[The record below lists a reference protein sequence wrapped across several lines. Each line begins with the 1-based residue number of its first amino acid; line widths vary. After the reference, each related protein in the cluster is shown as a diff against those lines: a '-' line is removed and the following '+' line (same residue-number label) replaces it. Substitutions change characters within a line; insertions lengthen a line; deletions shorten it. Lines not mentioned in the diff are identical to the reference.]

1 MDYDSSKLQ
10 KPSYVPKLR
19 KKYTIVRKRE
29 KWTEDEHKRF
39 LEAIEK
45 FRRNWKKVEEYVK
58 TKTRKQIR
66 SHAQKHFKKLEKM
79 GLNFPP
85 PRAKRKASHPYPS
98 RKTTELFSMYSKQFQ
113 TQPLQLQYQV
123 LPSSIDKVNYDAIN
137 TFLGAMFIP
146 NRFNMSDMLNKF
158 NQEETLSIRVLLNN
172 LAVSMQKDIQQELS
186 YQQQQQSFY
195 YQVYPQPQ
203 VFYEQPMMLHYD
215 MNIHFDQDQ
224 QHYLQDMNQPFHN
237 YEHVQLTQPH
247 LTELHDINHHSNFFT
262 DIQKH

>member
-1 MDYDSSKLQ
+1 
-10 KPSYVPKLR
+10 
-19 KKYTIVRKRE
+19 
-29 KWTEDEHKRF
+29 

-113 TQPLQLQYQV
+113 AQPLQLQYQSTPQH
-123 LPSSIDKVNYDAIN
+123 LEKVNQDSIN

-146 NRFNMSDMLNKF
+146 NRFNMPEMISKF
-158 NQEETLSIRVLLNN
+158 NENEILSIRVLLNN

-186 YQQQQQSFY
+186 FQQPQPFY
-195 YQVYPQPQ
+195 YQVYPPQPQ
-203 VFYEQPMMLHYD
+203 VFYEQPMMMHYD
-215 MNIHFDQDQ
+215 IHFDENQ
-224 QHYLQDMNQPFHN
+224 QHYLQDMNQPSFH
-237 YEHVQLTQPH
+237 YDQMSGVPIVGQPH
-247 LTELHDINHHSNFFT
+247 LTELHDINQHTTFFT